1 MADDEIGSSGS
12 GAFFEADTPAQ
23 ELHLYLPVDAS
34 TSPGNLSPVAGPSM
48 ATQPVSELSEQLVSM
63 RNLFAFL
70 TRQPLIASK
79 KHPTAISV
87 FLRIADDLHDLKFSN
102 FDQST
107 YGEVALD
114 SFQHYV
120 ETMNLLDVRKSW
132 SNTTHALILSERM
145 RSAKLYNEAFVHAV
159 GMYESLS
166 KHGDLFGRVSEATR
180 NRLERA
186 SMELQTRI
194 STVSAKLTDF
204 DFPSLF
210 AGIASS
216 TTSDE
221 SKSVHF
227 GAWKTSFGAMR
238 RHILGYYKLQFGSWP
253 PKANKKTGFEA
264 GGLNRV
270 VLQVLYQDLS
280 DLYDLLV
287 DRRTLTPRL
296 ADMLAAEDDE
306 EEAGSGQGPDLPAT
320 RALRKVMSEFDKSSP
335 PVQPP
340 MPYDTPRLPGHS
352 RAQVA
357 SAPSATRNSKE
368 RLRRLKDPEIGG
380 LLGESYNQDAD
391 RPTPFLNA
399 FKAFERKAAQGKSI
413 NELCDQRDGHW
424 IFLYA
429 VLQALPMLVVDAP
442 DLRFTDGVEYFLC
455 QPPKGGL
462 PWVRKDHQVKKS
474 WYGVAGGTGL
484 VSLPADLVDH
494 GVEGI
499 YRRSHCWVAA
509 ERWAAPSI
517 HTDTIHEAPAIYADM
532 IPEASRTPSP
542 AYSLVYEASAP
553 SVAAESVYSPSVTSP
568 VSPILSPSGFG
579 PSADAPGQGR
589 LDLPLPLPLPSS
601 SSSSA
606 ASRRRSAIGPSLEA
620 LPLPDGVMPG
630 LEAPSRPTSRPGP
643 NTSFSDILPH
653 DPAASVA
660 KQNRKRWQLS

>member
-1 MADDEIGSSGS
+1 
-12 GAFFEADTPAQ
+12 
-23 ELHLYLPVDAS
+23 
-34 TSPGNLSPVAGPSM
+34 
-48 ATQPVSELSEQLVSM
+48 M

-70 TRQPLIASK
+70 TRQPLIASN

-107 YGEVALD
+107 YGEAALD
-114 SFQHYV
+114 SFQHYI
-120 ETMNLLDVRKSW
+120 EAMNLQDVRKSW

-145 RSAKLYNEAFVHAV
+145 RSAKLYKEAFVHAV

-166 KHGDLFGRVSEATR
+166 KHGDLFGKVSEVTR

-216 TTSDE
+216 TKSDE

-227 GAWKTSFGAMR
+227 GAWKSSFGAMR
-238 RHILGYYKLQFGSWP
+238 RHILGYYKHQFGSWP

-296 ADMLAAEDDE
+296 ADMLAAEE
-306 EEAGSGQGPDLPAT
+306 EEEEEGEKEGVPGRDPDLPAT

-340 MPYDTPRLPGHS
+340 MPYDTPRLPRHS
-352 RAQVA
+352 RSHVA
-357 SAPSATRNSKE
+357 SAPSAMGNSKE
-368 RLRRLKDPEIGG
+368 RIQRLKDPEIGA
-380 LLGESYNQDAD
+380 LLGESYNEDAD

-442 DLRFTDGVEYFLC
+442 DLKFTDGVEYFLC
-455 QPPKGGL
+455 QPPKGGF
-462 PWVRKDHQVKKS
+462 PWVPKDHQVKKS

-509 ERWAAPSI
+509 ERWAAPAI
-517 HTDTIHEAPAIYADM
+517 HTETIHEAPAICADT
-532 IPEASRTPSP
+532 ISEASHTPSP
-542 AYSLVYEASAP
+542 VYSLVYEASAP
-553 SVAAESVYSPSVTSP
+553 SVAGSESLYSPSLASP
-568 VSPILSPSGFG
+568 ASPLHSPSGFG
-579 PSADAPGQGR
+579 PSGFGPSGFGPSGFGPSAGAQAQGR
-589 LDLPLPLPLPSS
+589 LDLPPSLPSS
-601 SSSSA
+601 SL
-606 ASRRRSAIGPSLEA
+606 SRRRSAISPGLEA

-630 LEAPSRPTSRPGP
+630 LEAPSRPTSGSGP
-643 NTSFSDILPH
+643 NSSFSDILPQK
-653 DPAASVA
+653 PAASAA
-660 KQNRKRWQLS
+660 KQNRKRWQLP